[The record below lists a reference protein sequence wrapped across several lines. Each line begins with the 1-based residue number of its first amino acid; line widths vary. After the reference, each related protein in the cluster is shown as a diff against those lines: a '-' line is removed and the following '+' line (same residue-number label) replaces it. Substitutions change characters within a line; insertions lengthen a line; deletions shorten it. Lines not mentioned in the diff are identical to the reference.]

1 MAVQVDQAAKDL
13 PRPPLQNLWVDV
25 LVPLPVPT
33 RHAQASATRGWQ
45 ESGVS
50 EQRRERAAEH
60 SLAQCARREELRDK
74 VDGHR
79 LAV

>member
-25 LVPLPVPT
+25 LVPLPVST
-33 RHAQASATRGWQ
+33 RHAQVSATRGWQ

-50 EQRRERAAEH
+50 RPTEGEGCRA
-60 SLAQCARREELRDK
+60 LT
-74 VDGHR
+74 G
-79 LAV
+79 AVCPT